1 MLHDVGN
8 GGFVAFKSAAEDRE
22 GWRQRCQKPAV
33 QQKTTDDDDDD
44 DELQP
49 ETLYIFSGNVLILT
63 VTVLVLV
70 SDSTFLLTSLA
81 IPVGKKTQQTLTG

>member
-8 GGFVAFKSAAEDRE
+8 GCFVAFKRAAEDRE

-33 QQKTTDDDDDD
+33 QQKTTDDD
-44 DELQP
+44 ELQP

-63 VTVLVLV
+63 VTVMVLV

-81 IPVGKKTQQTLTG
+81 IPVGTKTQQTLTG

>member
-33 QQKTTDDDDDD
+33 QQKTTDDD
-44 DELQP
+44 ELQP

-63 VTVLVLV
+63 VTVMVLV

-81 IPVGKKTQQTLTG
+81 IPVGTKTQQTLTG